1 MGVDGHGAR
10 GAHGAGETGGAGGS
24 ATGAEA
30 GDIVADATR
39 ATTRP
44 YGREW
49 VGTVLSVYVDVPLNP
64 PGRAYRVRAA
74 DHFEWTTT
82 AVRAAT
88 DAESERH
95 RATTTNKAN
104 PHRATPATARP
115 AEGHRS

>member
-1 MGVDGHGAR
+1 MGASGHGAR

-24 ATGAEA
+24 ETEAKA

-82 AVRAAT
+82 AVRPTTDTEAERHRAAT

-95 RATTTNKAN
+95 RVATTAG
-104 PHRATPATARP
+104 RTA
-115 AEGHRS
+115 GSNNS